1 MTRWKR
7 PMMFARIRYVI
18 RRVNRL
24 GQERWYWQRR
34 GHKPTRLPDDPLER
48 VAMAEQL
55 NVAADKATPDNESKM
70 ARGRKPLPPSEKIK
84 RGTFQPCRD
93 KLTFEITTP
102 QSLPQQP
109 DWLLTKAGAIIWL
122 DLVGRATQVGASE
135 LDSTTLALYCN
146 ILADIATAAANG
158 FSPPIS
164 AYSVAAK
171 YAEMLGLAGV
181 KSRVIK
187 GVDPTKVQK
196 EPNPFDRFK
205 PDYKPPPRK

>member
-1 MTRWKR
+1 
-7 PMMFARIRYVI
+7 
-18 RRVNRL
+18 
-24 GQERWYWQRR
+24 
-34 GHKPTRLPDDPLER
+34 
-48 VAMAEQL
+48 
-55 NVAADKATPDNESKM
+55 M

-93 KLTFEITTP
+93 RLTIEITTP

-146 ILADIATAAANG
+146 ILADIGTAAQNG

-171 YAEMLGLAGV
+171 YAEMLGLGGI
-181 KSRVIK
+181 KSRVIR
-187 GVDPTKVQK
+187 GADPTKAQK
-196 EPNPFDRFK
+196 AANPYDKFK
-205 PDYKPPPRK
+205 IDATLPPK

>member
-1 MTRWKR
+1 
-7 PMMFARIRYVI
+7 
-18 RRVNRL
+18 
-24 GQERWYWQRR
+24 
-34 GHKPTRLPDDPLER
+34 
-48 VAMAEQL
+48 
-55 NVAADKATPDNESKM
+55 M
-70 ARGRKPLPPSEKIK
+70 ARGRKLIPPSLKAQ
-84 RGTFQPCRD
+84 RGTLRPHRD

-135 LDSTTLALYCN
+135 RDSTTLAMYCN

-181 KSRVIK
+181 KSRVIR
-187 GVDPTKVQK
+187 GADPTKTGKQ
-196 EPNPFDRFK
+196 PNPYDKFK
-205 PDYKPPPRK
+205 SALPGEPSRK